1 MEEKKAK
8 SEKVGVGAW
17 IALIVLILILSGAFR
32 TMDGPIKVLDFT
44 NLSGA
49 FGTIGDTG
57 ANLIGS
63 GGTGAKDGFMAG
75 FNLIPAVMF
84 FCGLLAVFE
93 QLGAYKASEIL
104 FRPLLRP
111 LLGIPGKCGIAFISS
126 FTGSDVAAV
135 MTRDLYEEG
144 SITDDERTIFVAYQ
158 YAGSACINNTIT
170 GGAPLV
176 AISPVALGPCI
187 LIMVFCKII
196 GANIVIVHGGGADI
210 NEALSHYDLPVEFK
224 GGQRVTTPE
233 VMALLAVMMAVG
245 RSCGRLSRMSARMI
259 AWL

>member
-1 MEEKKAK
+1 MKEQEKTTDKK
-8 SEKVGVGAW
+8 EKIGIGAW
-17 IALIVLILILSGAFR
+17 ISLVVLILVLSGAFR
-32 TMDGPIKVLDFT
+32 TVDGPLKVLDFT

-84 FCGLLAVFE
+84 FCGLLGVFE
-93 QLGAYKASEIL
+93 QLGAFKASDIV

-135 MTRDLYEEG
+135 MTRELYEEG

-176 AISPVALGPCI
+176 AICPVALGPCI
-187 LIMVFCKII
+187 VIMVVCKLI
-196 GANIVIVHGGGADI
+196 GANIV
-210 NEALSHYDLPVEFK
+210 
-224 GGQRVTTPE
+224 
-233 VMALLAVMMAVG
+233 
-245 RSCGRLSRMSARMI
+245 RLILHMKSKKAK
-259 AWL
+259 A